1 MHSQHEQAVL
11 SICPGPNKK
20 WHVKDSAARSAL
32 ASFNNVQD
40 ACAWAIE
47 VAQNRQARVVVER
60 TESSAKGGAD
70 WRHDGLCDPRRVE
83 CDRDGAY
90 RAAAKLTR
98 QCARQPFAAAASTA
112 VVAAPSHSRYR
123 CTVPGMAVGG
133 MS

>member
-60 TESSAKGGAD
+60 TESSVKGGAGSD
-70 WRHDGLCDPRRVE
+70 
-83 CDRDGAY
+83 
-90 RAAAKLTR
+90 
-98 QCARQPFAAAASTA
+98 STA
-112 VVAAPSHSRYR
+112 YAIPVAWSATGTGRTGRPRS
-123 CTVPGMAVGG
+123 
-133 MS
+133 